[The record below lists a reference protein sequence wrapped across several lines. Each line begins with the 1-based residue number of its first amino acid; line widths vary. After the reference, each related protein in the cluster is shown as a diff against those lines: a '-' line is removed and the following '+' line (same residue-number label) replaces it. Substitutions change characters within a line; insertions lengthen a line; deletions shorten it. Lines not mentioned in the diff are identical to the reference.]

1 MRAVEWSAVEE
12 ESKKNYSL
20 LSSVDP
26 YGNRWRM
33 EFTPIAD
40 FRMCLDNETLSSFS
54 FKLPMI
60 PGSLLYD
67 AYLFFSKVYALYG
80 TEAALQLFYDVSD
93 ERYFWY
99 VPYQTVLPGSVN
111 FERNATL
118 ENDPAAWL
126 VADIHSHGR
135 FNAFFQQRTIQ
146 MKRGQ
151 GSSVSWVILVEISTF
166 FCGQDPA
173 ESLPVSVLPVFL
185 IKT

>member
-60 PGSLLYD
+60 PGSLLSD
-67 AYLFFSKVYALYG
+67 AYLFLVKCMLYMAQKPHCSFFMMYPMNDTSG
-80 TEAALQLFYDVSD
+80 MFHTRLYYPVLLILREMPHWKMTL
-93 ERYFWY
+93 
-99 VPYQTVLPGSVN
+99 LPG
-111 FERNATL
+111 
-118 ENDPAAWL
+118 W
-126 VADIHSHGR
+126 
-135 FNAFFQQRTIQ
+135 
-146 MKRGQ
+146 
-151 GSSVSWVILVEISTF
+151 
-166 FCGQDPA
+166 
-173 ESLPVSVLPVFL
+173 
-185 IKT
+185 